1 MVRGEVKV
9 TNDLLP
15 TSRQGHIVNLNIPG
29 AQLDL
34 VSLSTSHYS
43 PGVTDFPRLTLATRV
58 LSMPW
63 LLLDPQHLHGFLF
76 FSDQDGQLRPS
87 GLSE

>member
-15 TSRQGHIVNLNIPG
+15 TSRQGHIVNLNIPDS
-29 AQLDL
+29 QLDL

-43 PGVTDFPRLTLATRV
+43 PGVSMFPKTYLSNPCSLHALAVT
-58 LSMPW
+58 
-63 LLLDPQHLHGFLF
+63 
-76 FSDQDGQLRPS
+76 
-87 GLSE
+87 